1 MTSGPQAS
9 KSAGIPAG
17 KPVPLLD
24 VNRGNAPLRDEMLA
38 AVAAVLDSGRF
49 LHGPE
54 VHQLE
59 QSLATLC
66 QVDHAIG
73 CASGSDALL
82 LALMALDI
90 GPGDEVIVPS
100 FTFFATASA
109 VSRVGAKVVF
119 ADIDPATYNIDPLA
133 IEDAI
138 TSATKAIIPVH
149 LFGQC
154 ADMDAI
160 TKIARRRKLA
170 VIEDACQAIGA
181 A

>member
-1 MTSGPQAS
+1 MTAGPQAS
-9 KSAGIPAG
+9 KSAGNPAG

-82 LALMALDI
+82 LALMAADV
-90 GPGDEVIVPS
+90 GEGDEVLVPS
-100 FTFFATASA
+100 YTFFATASA
-109 VSRVGAKVVF
+109 VMRVGARPVF
-119 ADIDPATYNIDPLA
+119 VDIDPL
-133 IEDAI
+133 
-138 TSATKAIIPVH
+138 
-149 LFGQC
+149 
-154 ADMDAI
+154 
-160 TKIARRRKLA
+160 
-170 VIEDACQAIGA
+170 
-181 A
+181 